1 MIADVG
7 PHAIAMGSVAIAIGV
22 ALALLIYRRPT
33 LTARGALVFATSW
46 VVVGLLAVNA
56 PMVEGGWW
64 EFVGDEPMILSMSTP
79 LLIAWGLL
87 WGVAAPLLGLR
98 TTPTVALLGTF
109 DVAVMPML
117 DPLVVL
123 GPRWLLGEA
132 ILLAVVAAPAVYLA
146 RVHAVSSPDT
156 VHIRLLAQ
164 TALCCVAVFWV
175 GPGLVLG
182 GLALPNVPPIA
193 LGGAAA
199 AVLIGVVPGA
209 ISIVEFGLH
218 GGSPWPWD
226 RTTRPIRSGPY
237 RFVRCPMQMSI
248 VATVIVVGA
257 LHTSGLLAATA
268 LLPLCWAAW
277 FTTNEKAHLNDRW
290 GDSWAVPALALRRWV
305 PQWRPHAAGEHAV
318 LWVDLGCTG
327 CSSVQR
333 FFDRRQTVGL
343 TVRDARDHPA
353 YVNRLRYERSDGVEL
368 AGVAAFGAGLEHTN
382 LALAM
387 IGWLLR
393 LPVASQLLQLVADA
407 NGLGPRPVSRRGVA
421 APSSGR
427 L

>member
-1 MIADVG
+1 
-7 PHAIAMGSVAIAIGV
+7 
-22 ALALLIYRRPT
+22 
-33 LTARGALVFATSW
+33 
-46 VVVGLLAVNA
+46 
-56 PMVEGGWW
+56 
-64 EFVGDEPMILSMSTP
+64 
-79 LLIAWGLL
+79 
-87 WGVAAPLLGLR
+87 
-98 TTPTVALLGTF
+98 
-109 DVAVMPML
+109 
-117 DPLVVL
+117 
-123 GPRWLLGEA
+123 
-132 ILLAVVAAPAVYLA
+132 
-146 RVHAVSSPDT
+146 
-156 VHIRLLAQ
+156 
-164 TALCCVAVFWV
+164 
-175 GPGLVLG
+175 
-182 GLALPNVPPIA
+182 
-193 LGGAAA
+193 
-199 AVLIGVVPGA
+199 
-209 ISIVEFGLH
+209 
-218 GGSPWPWD
+218 
-226 RTTRPIRSGPY
+226 
-237 RFVRCPMQMSI
+237 MQMSI